1 MQRSK
6 TFASLLAASAAMG
19 LAYVS
24 TPGHAQTSPARREE
38 SDTDRAARLQ
48 KRTNEAAT
56 NAERDAWNA
65 RVDAR
70 NRARNRARRV

>member
-1 MQRSK
+1 MLRNKLGLQMLV
-6 TFASLLAASAAMG
+6 AAAMMAIAG
-19 LAYVS
+19 GGV
-24 TPGHAQTSPARREE
+24 GHAVTAPTRRE

-48 KRTNEAAT
+48 KRTEAAAT

-70 NRARNRARRV
+70 NRAKRARA